1 MSARSAARELLA
13 EALAVPEDQIQSTA
27 RIGAIEQWDS
37 LAHMRI
43 LLALEERIGKP
54 LDAEQAIAIESL
66 EDVARVLER
75 FG

>member
-1 MSARSAARELLA
+1 MSARSAARELLS
-13 EALAVPEDQIQSTA
+13 EALAVTGDQLTADA

-54 LDAEQAIAIESL
+54 LNAEDAIAIESL
-66 EDVARVLER
+66 DDVVRLLER